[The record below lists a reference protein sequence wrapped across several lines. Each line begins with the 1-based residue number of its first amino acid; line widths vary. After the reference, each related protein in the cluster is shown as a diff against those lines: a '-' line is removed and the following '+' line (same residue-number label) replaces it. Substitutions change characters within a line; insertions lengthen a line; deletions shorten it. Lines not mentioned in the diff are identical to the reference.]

1 MSAISRQAPSIIL
14 FGPPG
19 AGKGTQAV
27 RISQTTGKPQIST
40 GDMLREAVR
49 EGTDLGNE
57 AKGYMDRGL
66 LVPDS
71 IIIGLISERLKRSDA
86 SEGVLFD
93 GFPRTIAQA
102 EELYSIAEVSM
113 VIMIEVPDEDIVERI
128 VGRRMDPETGDIYHT
143 KFRPAPSEILSRLIQ
158 RKDDNEETVRSRL
171 NAYHQQTKPLSDWYY
186 KLSKKTNLKLI
197 SVDGRGTIDEVAESI
212 RLELEVL

>member
-1 MSAISRQAPSIIL
+1 MSAISSQAHSIIL

-57 AKGYMDRGL
+57 AKGYMNRGL

-71 IIIGLISERLKRSDA
+71 IIILAPCFLPILRINLAEASERLCSLLSFR
-86 SEGVLFD
+86 
-93 GFPRTIAQA
+93 
-102 EELYSIAEVSM
+102 
-113 VIMIEVPDEDIVERI
+113 ER
-128 VGRRMDPETGDIYHT
+128 MTM
-143 KFRPAPSEILSRLIQ
+143 
-158 RKDDNEETVRSRL
+158 RKL
-171 NAYHQQTKPLSDWYY
+171 
-186 KLSKKTNLKLI
+186 
-197 SVDGRGTIDEVAESI
+197 
-212 RLELEVL
+212 